1 MPIATTTPY
10 IHYIRFTHLSLTD
23 LNGEGTSQDMEI
35 WSTSKGVEVPMIQP
49 QPVESIKRTIRTP
62 SATRTPDP
70 NKASKKK
77 GKQIIKL
84 PRSMRHNKNVAL
96 DENKIL
102 EEDVEKLVEGDE
114 ESHDE
119 ELANTMI
126 LSQEDP
132 GTRLEPGSHKEN
144 LEEIVDDKNDDD
156 DDDKNDDHNDDDDH
170 TDHALVKT
178 RRMGSSKVRNE
189 QMHTRVP
196 SPLRSTRT
204 DLSSDKTPNEQKTR
218 LHDAANEENI
228 CSQQQCEA
236 IHKKVDDTLKE
247 VVPKMATSTTNE
259 LVKDNLLWLVFPAH
273 APKIIKE
280 LFRIHMQNNVVNA
293 HPTSSSSST
302 LIPDLQQQLKMKP
315 DVFYKR
321 DHKDHP
327 DDDALP
333 EGEKSA
339 KRRKTSRGSKSARGI
354 SLKRPAQGT
363 NTTSS
368 EQPQQ
373 QDYDAWVEILKIDED
388 EVILED
394 ETPELL
400 NEFQN
405 VDKRVPTIFDHKIME
420 ATMKDTM
427 SNQFKNVKEYA
438 YHLEQA
444 HNYMEN

>member
-1 MPIATTTPY
+1 
-10 IHYIRFTHLSLTD
+10 
-23 LNGEGTSQDMEI
+23 
-35 WSTSKGVEVPMIQP
+35 
-49 QPVESIKRTIRTP
+49 
-62 SATRTPDP
+62 
-70 NKASKKK
+70 
-77 GKQIIKL
+77 
-84 PRSMRHNKNVAL
+84 MRHNKNVAL
-96 DENKIL
+96 VENKIL

-119 ELANTMI
+119 EFANTMI

-132 GTRLEPGSHKEN
+132 GTRLEPGGHKEN
-144 LEEIVDDKNDDD
+144 LEEIVDDDDDD

-170 TDHALVKT
+170 TDHALART

-189 QMHTRVP
+189 QMHTPVP

-228 CSQQQCEA
+228 CSQQQCKA
-236 IHKKVDDTLKE
+236 ILKKVNDTLKE
-247 VVPKMATSTTNE
+247 VVPKMATLTTNE
-259 LVKDNLLWLVFPAH
+259 LVKDNLMWLVVDVVKREREREREREQSKAEIPLSLNSLLLMHLRSLKNFLEFTC
-273 APKIIKE
+273 KIM
-280 LFRIHMQNNVVNA
+280 L
-293 HPTSSSSST
+293 
-302 LIPDLQQQLKMKP
+302 P
-315 DVFYKR
+315 DVFYKH
-321 DHKDHP
+321 DHKDHL

-333 EGEKSA
+333 EGEKRA
-339 KRRKTSRGSKSARGI
+339 KRRKISRGSKSARGF

-388 EVILED
+388 EVIPKD